1 VARETSEAELLSL
14 ALSVEKNSDHPLA
27 RAVVRRAEER
37 GVQFVPAE
45 QFDTTAGMG
54 VTALVSGGV
63 VLVGS
68 CSLLQEMGFVIPA
81 EVEAAL
87 VRFEEDGKTAILMA
101 SGGKMAGIL
110 AIADPLKTTSNAAVE
125 ALKSM
130 GKKIVMI
137 TGDNRRTAEAV
148 ARQIGIE
155 TVIAEVLPQ
164 DKAAE
169 VKALQEKGEIVAFVG
184 DGINDAPALAQSDV
198 GIAIGGGTD
207 VAIESGDIVLIR
219 DDFLDSVAA
228 IQLSKKI
235 MGRIR
240 GNIFWVFA
248 YNAALIPV
256 AAGIL
261 YLPFGLTFRPEF
273 AAFAMALSSVT
284 VVSLS
289 LLLKTYV
296 PEVKMGI
303 QKQGI

>member
-1 VARETSEAELLSL
+1 MARETSEAELLSL